1 MTHRAAAMMI
11 KRHFQDLSQDG
22 TSDIPRKLFKCEKW
36 LPPSM
41 FAFTAVQYLQYLN
54 ERPANAVP
62 D

>member
-22 TSDIPRKLFKCEKW
+22 TSDIPRNCPNVKNGFLFPC
-36 LPPSM
+36 LL
-41 FAFTAVQYLQYLN
+41 FLQSDIFQHQN